1 MCDTDETVRFQGGF
15 QMSGTYLHIMCKH
28 SEKFQRSALKTV
40 EEVDNVS
47 KTVMVVRNNSM
58 HFNERDFSEKF
69 IIKKTPQ
76 N

>member
-15 QMSGTYLHIMCKH
+15 QMSGTYLHIMRKH

-40 EEVDNVS
+40 EEVDNMS

-58 HFNERDFSEKF
+58 HFSEKF
-69 IIKKTPQ
+69 IIKKNPQ